1 MRYEKSCGALV
12 FRRAEPNV
20 EVLLLKH
27 RAGHWDFP
35 KGHVEEGE
43 SEQDTALR
51 EVLEESGLTVRLED
65 RGFREVIRFSP
76 YPGCEKDVVYFIAF
90 WESGELRP
98 QPEEIS
104 RAAWLSPKA
113 ALERITYQNARNL
126 LLKAL
131 AHLEAGA

>member
-1 MRYEKSCGALV
+1 M
-12 FRRAEPNV
+12 FRRADRDL

-43 SEQDTALR
+43 SEQETALR
-51 EVLEESGLTVRLED
+51 EVLEESGLTVKLED
-65 RGFREVIRFSP
+65 TGFREVIRFSP
-76 YPGCEKDVVYFIAF
+76 YAGCEKDVVYFIAF
-90 WESGELRP
+90 LESGVLTP

-104 RAAWLSPKA
+104 RAAWLRPRE

-126 LLKAL
+126 LLNAL
-131 AHLEAGA
+131 SHMEHRGD